1 MAFTVE
7 NLEFWVAILVR
18 VSGFVFTA
26 PFYGLRNIP
35 QRAKLL
41 LSMAVSVIVFFILP
55 YEPLQYGGVIGYAGL
70 VITEAIAGMILGLF
84 ANLAFYILQMA
95 GQIGDMEIGLSMVTM
110 MDPTSSMQ
118 VTVTS
123 SILNYAVM
131 LTMVATNLHLFILRA
146 VIDSFTLIPVGE
158 VQFSPLLYE
167 GFLGFVRDYMVLAFR
182 IILPVFAAM
191 LVVNTVLAILAKAA
205 PQLNMFVIGYQLK
218 IFVGL
223 AVITLM
229 MLALPGISDI
239 IFETMMKMMRTAV
252 AYLMP
257 Q

>member
-1 MAFTVE
+1 MTFTVE
-7 NLEFWVAILVR
+7 NLEFLVAILVR
-18 VSGFVFTA
+18 IIGFIFTA
-26 PFYGLRNIP
+26 PFYGIRNIP
-35 QRAKLL
+35 VRAKIL
-41 LSMAVSVIVFFILP
+41 LSVAISVIVFCVLP
-55 YEPLQYGGVIGYAGL
+55 YEPLQYEGVIGYASL
-70 VITEAIAGMILGLF
+70 IIKEAIAGMILGVF
-84 ANLAFYILQMA
+84 ANLAFYVIQMA
-95 GQIGDMEIGLSMVTM
+95 GQISDMEIGLSMVTE
-110 MDPTSSMQ
+110 MDPTSQMQ
-118 VTVTS
+118 VTITS
-123 SILNYAVM
+123 NILNYAVM

-146 VIDSFTLIPVGE
+146 VIDSFTLIPVGK
-158 VQFSPLLYE
+158 VFFSPLIYE
-167 GFLGFVRDYMVLAFR
+167 GFLGFIVDYMILAFR

-191 LVVNTVLAILAKAA
+191 LVVNTVLAILAKAS

-239 IFETMMKMMRTAV
+239 IFDKMIEMMRTAV